1 MRVCISLLTGY
12 GEKYGATFVTMASE
26 INELGIHCLSY
37 EKSYYGMIGST
48 VLLAIGDEIVQFKGY
63 TKKKDKDFVME
74 VNCTARLHI
83 GKKRKSLRLIS

>member
-1 MRVCISLLTGY
+1 
-12 GEKYGATFVTMASE
+12 
-26 INELGIHCLSY
+26 
-37 EKSYYGMIGST
+37 MIGST